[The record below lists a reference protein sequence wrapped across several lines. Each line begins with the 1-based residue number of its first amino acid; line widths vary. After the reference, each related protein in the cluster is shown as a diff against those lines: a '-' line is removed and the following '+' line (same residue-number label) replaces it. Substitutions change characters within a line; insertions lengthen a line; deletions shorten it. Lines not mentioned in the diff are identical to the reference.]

1 MEYLGLIPLT
11 TNRVARY
18 GDITGGSGI
27 NRIISVISSAT
38 TGASVTGKDYVYL
51 TTGTF
56 IFTLPT
62 AVGNTNIYSLK
73 ITDGG
78 TITLATTGG
87 QTVDGVVPGL
97 LTFPTSL
104 DFISNNANW
113 FII

>member
-1 MEYLGLIPLT
+1 MDYLGLIPLT

-27 NRIISVISSAT
+27 NRIITVISSAT

-62 AVGNTNIYSLK
+62 AVGNTNIYTLK
-73 ITDGG
+73 VTDGG
-78 TITLATTGG
+78 KITLATTSG
-87 QTVDGVVPGL
+87 QTVDNVAPGT